1 MSTWGSPMG
10 LHRVGSGMLS
20 PSCDTAPSPQDELA
34 GSRSAVLNCMALSSA
49 HAVFP
54 AVAEQLG
61 LPTAG
66 AGSREL
72 ARRLE
77 RALTAK
83 GPML

>member
-1 MSTWGSPMG
+1 MSTWGPSVG
-10 LHRVGSGMLS
+10 LLRVGSGTQTAL
-20 PSCDTAPSPQDELA
+20 CDTAPSPQDELA

-66 AGSREL
+66 AGGREL
-72 ARRLE
+72 TRRLE
-77 RALTAK
+77 RALTAE